1 MVSNTISNWREALL
15 PEQACIEDAI
25 RSLNEAAVQIA
36 IVVNAAGELIGTI
49 TDGDIRRGLL
59 RGLHVGSPI
68 ESIIFRAPLVV
79 PPEMRGEITLAEC
92 AGHRRRKP
100 TSDSFYASM
109 YKACKHC
116 EKNQFEVQGSR
127 FKVFNHEP
135 KATNVEPN

>member
-1 MVSNTISNWREALL
+1 MTTPDAMKLL
-15 PEQACIEDAI
+15 TDKVNEIGQAKVG
-25 RSLNEAAVQIA
+25 RMLGYTSRA
-36 IVVNAAGELIGTI
+36 IVSQVLSGTYPAG
-49 TDGDIRRGLL
+49 TDTFMSKVIEVFGGLS
-59 RGLHVGSPI
+59 V
-68 ESIIFRAPLVV
+68 EC
-79 PPEMRGEITLAEC
+79 PEMRGEITLAEC